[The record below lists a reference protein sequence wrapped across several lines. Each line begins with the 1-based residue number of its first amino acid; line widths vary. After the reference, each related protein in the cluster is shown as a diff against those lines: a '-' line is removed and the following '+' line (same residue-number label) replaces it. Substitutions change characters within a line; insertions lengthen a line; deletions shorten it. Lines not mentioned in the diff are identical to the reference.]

1 MRWVVLI
8 LLFFGA
14 VINFADKSI
23 VGLAAVPIMKEFNL
37 TYAEWGL
44 VGSSYYWL
52 YPVTGIFGAAWADR
66 LGAKKVLGF
75 IMLTWTVLQFGVLA
89 ITALPLLILYRILLG
104 AFEGPYSPIAY
115 SHADK
120 WFPPKLKGFANSVVV
135 GGGTVGAMIVA
146 PILVSLITIYGWK
159 VAFAA
164 LGAASLVWFFLFQF
178 LTKENP
184 VEVYENVQK
193 KKKQKLEK
201 IKVKDFLLLLASPT
215 ALFTTL
221 AYFST
226 YILVVWFSVWL
237 PIYLVE
243 AVKMTPGQ
251 MGTSVAIIGVVSV
264 CIYMGVSMASDH
276 FFKKNQNWR
285 SSRVFVV
292 AGAMILGALFFSSI
306 MIFQNPIWV
315 IVAMCLAKGLTY
327 AILPIGPTIMINEM
341 QERGGLMTSIL
352 TSSGN
357 LAGIVAPLLTGYIIS
372 LAGGNQLLGYNLSI
386 LFMAILVLAFG
397 ILFAIFVKPA
407 GKLKNKSSDNFDLKS
422 S

>member
-120 WFPPKLKGFANSVVV
+120 WFPSKLKGFANSVVV

-146 PILVSLITIYGWK
+146 PILVSLITIFGWK

-243 AVKMTPGQ
+243 AVKMTPSQ

-276 FFKKNQNWR
+276 LFKKNQNWR

>member
-146 PILVSLITIYGWK
+146 PILVSLITIFGWK

-276 FFKKNQNWR
+276 LFKKNQNWR

-306 MIFQNPIWV
+306 MIFQNSIWV

-357 LAGIVAPLLTGYIIS
+357 LAGIIAPLLTGYIIS

-407 GKLKNKSSDNFDLKS
+407 GKLKNKNSDNFDLKS

>member
-146 PILVSLITIYGWK
+146 PILVSLITIFGWK

-178 LTKENP
+178 VTKENP

-276 FFKKNQNWR
+276 LFKKNQNWR